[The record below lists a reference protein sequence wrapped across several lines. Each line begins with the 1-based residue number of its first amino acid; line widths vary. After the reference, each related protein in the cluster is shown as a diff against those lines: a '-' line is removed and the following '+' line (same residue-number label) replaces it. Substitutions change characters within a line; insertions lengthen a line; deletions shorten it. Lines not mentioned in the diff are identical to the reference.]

1 MKSFLNRR
9 RAAEP
14 GGPSHLVAVARDSSS
29 ADLAHPAGSVDTHR
43 PAGEP
48 GPHHEAETAHQQSND
63 HSNDHDHDGAGT
75 LDYHADAATTARMPI
90 HSGGAPRP
98 VSTLHAV
105 PAMPAHLSGRPVQI
119 ADGASFEALVA
130 THAMTTFRSFR
141 SFDYTVT
148 LLFHG
153 ETLGYFVALHQ
164 DGALW
169 HAFRAA
175 DIDSAGAVFHHLQE
189 QATRLADG
197 ETRIAQLSAQ
207 NVLLARQIEDSEAQA
222 ERLRVDLQRHA
233 EQEHRVSARQHQ
245 VRKDVAQMEAQRIAA
260 QAQLNKAHRTI
271 HQLSVTSSEGVPHL
285 HGR

>member
-9 RAAEP
+9 HAAQP
-14 GGPSHLVAVARDSSS
+14 GGPSPSSHLVAVARDASQEAADAS
-29 ADLAHPAGSVDTHR
+29 ADAQAARRIHETDHPPHPETEAADQRDNADSLDERVSV
-43 PAGEP
+43 
-48 GPHHEAETAHQQSND
+48 S
-63 HSNDHDHDGAGT
+63 
-75 LDYHADAATTARMPI
+75 ADAAVTARMPSHI
-90 HSGGAPRP
+90 GGAPRP

-130 THAMTTFRSFR
+130 TRTLATFRSFR

-148 LLFHG
+148 MLFHS
-153 ETLGYFVALHQ
+153 ESLGYFVALHQ
-164 DGALW
+164 DGTLW
-169 HAFRAA
+169 HAFRAN
-175 DIDSAGAVFHHLQE
+175 DIDSASAVFHHLQE

-197 ETRIAQLSAQ
+197 ETRLAQLSAQ

-222 ERLRVDLQRHA
+222 ERLRVDLQRHS

-245 VRKDVAQMEAQRIAA
+245 VRKDVAQLEAQRIAA
-260 QAQLNKAHRTI
+260 QAQLNKAHRAI
-271 HQLSVTSSEGVPHL
+271 HQLTVTSSEGVPHL

>member
-1 MKSFLNRR
+1 VKSFLNRR

-14 GGPSHLVAVARDSSS
+14 GGPSHLVAVARESSS
-29 ADLAHPAGSVDTHR
+29 ADLAHSAGSADTRR
-43 PAGEP
+43 PADET
-48 GPHHEAETAHQQSND
+48 GPHHEDETAHHPNS
-63 HSNDHDHDGAGT
+63 DHDHDSADT
-75 LDYHADAATTARMPI
+75 LDYHADSATTARMPT
-90 HSGGAPRP
+90 HTGGTPRP

-164 DGALW
+164 DGTLW

-197 ETRIAQLSAQ
+197 ETRMAQLSAQ

-222 ERLRVDLQRHA
+222 ERLRVDLQRHS